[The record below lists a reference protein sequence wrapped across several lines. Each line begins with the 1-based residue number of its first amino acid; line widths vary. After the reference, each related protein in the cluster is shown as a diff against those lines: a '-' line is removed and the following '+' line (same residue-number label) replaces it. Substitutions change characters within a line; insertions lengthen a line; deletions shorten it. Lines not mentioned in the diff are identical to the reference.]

1 MPKACPECGS
11 DEQTGWSEE
20 SVVNNRTFLP
30 PLVSLS
36 QRTIALMAVLAF
48 PLASRPAFAAEDL
61 DTQYRFDTW
70 RATQGLPQNTV
81 KAITQTRDGY
91 LWFGTRFG
99 IVRFDGVTFRVFDRV
114 NTRPSPSISG
124 RNKMRFGRI
133 VLAEMICVPTE

>member
-1 MPKACPECGS
+1 MWFGRANRLVGR
-11 DEQTGWSEE
+11 
-20 SVVNNRTFLP
+20 SVVNNRTFLA

-36 QRTIALMAVLAF
+36 QRTIAVMAILAF

-99 IVRFDGVTFRVFDRV
+99 IVRFRSEEHTSELQ
-114 NTRPSPSISG
+114 SPCNLVC
-124 RNKMRFGRI
+124 R
-133 VLAEMICVPTE
+133 L